1 MTVGKKNTKATEFLG
16 ILKNTLPRIKNYTRE
31 ESGAHLKISF
41 WHLLLNLKNKYLLK
55 KCWNGPRKSKIILI
69 FAMLHLKK
77 KINKHQKISL
87 FYTCVPKILMIWPT
101 VQRYRV
107 WQTEIGSFR
116 LCFALLCSQK
126 CQKSKFWKNGKIPR
140 DIIILHMCTEITII
154 WSMVPK
160 VQSETDRIFWH
171 FGLSFTPLTPQ
182 KSTFWKFKRNTW
194 ILHILQMCTIN
205 DNHMMYGSWD
215 MEHNRQNFC

>member
-1 MTVGKKNTKATEFLG
+1 MFCPFMLPKMPKIK
-16 ILKNTLPRIKNYTRE
+16 ILKK
-31 ESGAHLKISF
+31 
-41 WHLLLNLKNKYLLK
+41 
-55 KCWNGPRKSKIILI
+55 
-69 FAMLHLKK
+69 
-77 KINKHQKISL
+77 
-87 FYTCVPKILMIWPT
+87 
-101 VQRYRV
+101 
-107 WQTEIGSFR
+107 
-116 LCFALLCSQK
+116 
-126 CQKSKFWKNGKIPR
+126 WKNSQR
-140 DIIILHMCTEITII
+140 FIILHMCTKITII

-215 MEHNRQNFC
+215 MEHNRPNFLTFWTIFCPFPLLTTWKIKSWRKKMKKKCLEIFPETWLSWLLANC